1 MFCNILVSFDGSLD
15 AQRALEQAVDLARSE
30 NARLTIITAVQQPS
44 SLAYSPTTAAVAASL
59 SADLEREYDA
69 MLRAAVEQIPADLS
83 VTTILTQ
90 EPIRKALQARI
101 ETGHHDLLVMGSR
114 GRGAVRSALL
124 GSVSHHA
131 LHNSPI
137 PVLVVQADD
146 AGSEADPAAPSEPQS
161 RAEPEPA

>member
-1 MFCNILVSFDGSLD
+1 MFRNILVSFDGSAD
-15 AQRALEQAVDLARSE
+15 ARRALEQAVELAQAE
-30 NARLTIITAVQQPS
+30 NARLTILTAVQQPS
-44 SLAYSPTTAAVAASL
+44 GLAYTPATAAVAASL
-59 SADLEREYDA
+59 GAELERESAA
-69 MLRAAVEQIPADLS
+69 MLRATVDQLPSELS

-101 ETGHHDLLVMGSR
+101 EAGRHDLLVMGSR

-137 PVLVVQADD
+137 PVLVVQA
-146 AGSEADPAAPSEPQS
+146 EEPT
-161 RAEPEPA
+161 EPD

>member
-1 MFCNILVSFDGSLD
+1 MFRNILVSFDGSAD
-15 AQRALEQAVDLARSE
+15 AQRALEQAVELAQAE
-30 NARLTIITAVQQPS
+30 NARLTILTAVQHPS
-44 SLAYSPTTAAVAASL
+44 SLAYTPATAAVAASL
-59 SADLEREYDA
+59 GAELERESDA
-69 MLRAAVEQIPADLS
+69 MLRATVEQLPNELS

-101 ETGHHDLLVMGSR
+101 EEGRHDLLVMGSR

-137 PVLVVQADD
+137 PVLVVQADEPTEPD
-146 AGSEADPAAPSEPQS
+146 AATEPD
-161 RAEPEPA
+161 

>member
-1 MFCNILVSFDGSLD
+1 MFRNILVSFDGSVD
-15 AQRALEQAVDLARSE
+15 ARRALEQAVELAQAE
-30 NARLTIITAVQQPS
+30 NARLTILTAVQQPS
-44 SLAYSPTTAAVAASL
+44 GLAYTPATAAVAAGL
-59 SADLEREYDA
+59 GAELERESDA
-69 MLRAAVEQIPADLS
+69 MLRATVDQLPSELS

-101 ETGHHDLLVMGSR
+101 EEGGHDLLVMGSR

-137 PVLVVQADD
+137 PVLVVQADEPTT
-146 AGSEADPAAPSEPQS
+146 ARRADRAPQPRSPARP
-161 RAEPEPA
+161 R